1 MLRIL
6 LFGLFTITLAAQR
19 PGARR
24 ARKAPKADAQQVEV
38 TSPAVPAAMD
48 QELAAA
54 RALQVKARATYAD
67 ACRIILLQRGEFA
80 RYATDIDRCGRV
92 SELGIL
98 QTAQIK
104 DIYAENLTVGAA
116 AKAAIN
122 AHGLEKSLLF
132 RLTGWS
138 WYALQNAEG
147 LGLIAEGLSAGDG
160 LTGAELLSLM
170 DEALAQA
177 EEVRGWNS
185 EENPYREFGYE
196 TYEEMYNN
204 PVGPAK
210 TRKN

>member
-1 MLRIL
+1 MIWRIL
-6 LFGLFTITLAAQR
+6 LAGLFTFSLAAQR
-19 PGARR
+19 PGGKRR
-24 ARKAPKADAQQVEV
+24 GKPAPIKSEQAEAQPQ
-38 TSPAVPAAMD
+38 AAPVVD
-48 QELAAA
+48 QELAAV

-67 ACRIILLQRGEFA
+67 ACKIILLQRGEFGKFT
-80 RYATDIDRCGRV
+80 TDIDRCNRV
-92 SELGIL
+92 SDLGIL
-98 QTAQIK
+98 HTGHIK
-104 DIYAENLTVGAA
+104 DIYLEKLSVGAA

-147 LGLIAEGLSAGDG
+147 LGLIAEGLSSGDG
-160 LTGAELLSLM
+160 LTGSELMGLM

-177 EEVRGWNS
+177 DETRSWNS
-185 EENPYREFGYE
+185 EENPYREFGHE

-210 TRKN
+210 TTK